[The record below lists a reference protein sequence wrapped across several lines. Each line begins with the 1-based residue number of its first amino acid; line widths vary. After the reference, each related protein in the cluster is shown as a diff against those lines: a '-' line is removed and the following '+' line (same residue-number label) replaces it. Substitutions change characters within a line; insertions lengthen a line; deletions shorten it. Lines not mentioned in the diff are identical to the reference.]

1 MWVFW
6 AQQQIFVTSL
16 YHPLHLVWENFPSKL
31 SIYQNDDNLDDFA
44 LAQGVVKVLTSGGKK
59 LTIGKSDEEIFVQI
73 SKNRMKIFKDEVNF
87 LVSNHELQSLATW
100 LKPAVALRTYPSYIS
115 SFRMAT
121 AQQVLIYLDVKSSPK
136 KLVKVCS

>member
-1 MWVFW
+1 M
-6 AQQQIFVTSL
+6 
-16 YHPLHLVWENFPSKL
+16 
-31 SIYQNDDNLDDFA
+31 
-44 LAQGVVKVLTSGGKK
+44 VKVLTSGGKK

-100 LKPAVALRTYPSYIS
+100 LKPAVALKTYPSYIS

-121 AQQVLIYLDVKSSPK
+121 A
-136 KLVKVCS
+136 